1 MTDLRVAFLR
11 GINVGR
17 AKRVAM
23 ADLRALVE
31 GLGYGEVRTLLNSG
45 NVVFSVPGS
54 VRGDPAAK
62 IEKAI
67 ASKLRVASR
76 VTVMTADEVA
86 AAVDENPLRE
96 LADNPSRLLVM
107 VLGDAAA
114 ASRLK
119 ALAKESWA
127 PEALAVGKRVAYL
140 WCPNGSIDSRVN
152 SAVSRLVGE
161 GGTAR
166 NLATMTKLREL
177 TRRS

>member
-1 MTDLRVAFLR
+1 
-11 GINVGR
+11 
-17 AKRVAM
+17 
-23 ADLRALVE
+23 
-31 GLGYGEVRTLLNSG
+31 
-45 NVVFSVPGS
+45 
-54 VRGDPAAK
+54 
-62 IEKAI
+62 
-67 ASKLRVASR
+67 
-76 VTVMTADEVA
+76 MTADEVA
-86 AAVDENPLRE
+86 VAVDENPLRK

-107 VLGDAAA
+107 VLADAAA

-140 WCPNGSIDSRVN
+140 WCPQGSIDSRLM

-161 GGTAR
+161 GGTTR